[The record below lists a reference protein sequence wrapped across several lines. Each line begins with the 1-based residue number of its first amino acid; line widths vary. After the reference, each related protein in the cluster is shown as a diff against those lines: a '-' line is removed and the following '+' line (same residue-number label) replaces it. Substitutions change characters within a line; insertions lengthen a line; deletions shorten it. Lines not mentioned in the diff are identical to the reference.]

1 MRFAISDLIFHAT
14 GVKSTGMETDERLLP
29 RYLSLALLCVCTPLL
44 IPLRLTMAGAIVW
57 LIGAVALV
65 SVKNNAFRIRMGIL
79 YAVIAVLAL
88 SPINTGL
95 QTRHFIALGIPFA
108 GALFGP
114 TIILRLIGDKGAID
128 WKFWPRKFSFLDV
141 LYTTISFPIS
151 WWVFKWY
158 FFNMNPDMPTHWL
171 QPPEYDRAQ
180 AVRLIIGINAV
191 GIWDELFF
199 INTVYGCLRSLFPAR
214 WANLGQAVIYTSVLN
229 RMAFTG
235 VGPIVV
241 GLFALTQGMMYEKSR
256 CLLYVLT
263 VHVIV
268 DVFLLM
274 AIFHH
279 YYPAMTPAWF

>member
-1 MRFAISDLIFHAT
+1 
-14 GVKSTGMETDERLLP
+14 MERDERLFP
-29 RYLSLALLCVCTPLL
+29 RYLSLALFCVCTPLL
-44 IPLRLTMAGAIVW
+44 IPLRLTMAGVVAW
-57 LIGAVALV
+57 LIGAGALV
-65 SVKNNAFRIRMGIL
+65 TVKNNTFRIRMGIL
-79 YAVIAVLAL
+79 YAAIAVLAL
-88 SPINTGL
+88 APINTGL
-95 QTRHFIALGIPFA
+95 ETRHFIMLAIPFA
-108 GALFGP
+108 GVLFGP
-114 TIILRLIGDKGAID
+114 TIILRLSGDRDAID

-141 LYTTISFPIS
+141 FYTVISIPLS
-151 WWVFKWY
+151 WLVFNWY
-158 FFNMNPDMPTHWL
+158 FFKMNPDMPTHWL
-171 QPPEYDRAQ
+171 QPPAYDREQ

-199 INTVYGCLRSLFPAR
+199 INTVYGCLRSLFPMR

-256 CLLYVLT
+256 CLLYVLI

-274 AIFHH
+274 TIFRY
-279 YYPAMTPAWF
+279 YYPAITPYWF